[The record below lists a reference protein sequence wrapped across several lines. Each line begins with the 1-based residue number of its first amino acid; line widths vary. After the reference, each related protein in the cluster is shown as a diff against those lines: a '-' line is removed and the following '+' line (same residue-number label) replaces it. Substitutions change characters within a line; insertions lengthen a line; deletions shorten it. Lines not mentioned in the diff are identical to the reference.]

1 MRRHNP
7 YDATGAGVRWPD
19 TRLADRAAHLAAP
32 LVTRARGWRRQSC
45 GPARDWPVAAH
56 MRGEA
61 PRAPAPD
68 DFTSRVMLRITTGP
82 LPSAPTAPAPASP
95 HIRRLRVLLHV
106 AGSLWMLA
114 LALGFAVALVR
125 PALAF
130 DALHALVL
138 AVIRLLGVLRQA
150 ADVVSGLN
158 ANGALLVA
166 FATLLGLMLLVRS
179 QVVRS
184 AGRAPREA

>member
-7 YDATGAGVRWPD
+7 YDARGARVRWPE
-19 TRLADRAAHLAAP
+19 TRLVDRAAHLATP
-32 LVTRARGWRRQSC
+32 LVTRARGWRRRGG
-45 GPARDWPVAAH
+45 GPSHDWPVAAH
-56 MRGEA
+56 VRDEV
-61 PRAPAPD
+61 PHAPAPD
-68 DFTSRVMLRITTGP
+68 DFTSHVMLRITTGP
-82 LPSAPTAPAPASP
+82 LPSVPVAPASP
-95 HIRRLRVLLHV
+95 HLRRLRVLLHV

-114 LALGFAVALVR
+114 LALGFAVVLVR

-150 ADVVSGLN
+150 ADVVSGLS

>member
-7 YDATGAGVRWPD
+7 YDARGAGVRWPE
-19 TRLADRAAHLAAP
+19 TRLVDRAAHLATP
-32 LVTRARGWRRQSC
+32 LVTRARRWRRRGC
-45 GPARDWPVAAH
+45 GPSQDWPVAA
-56 MRGEA
+56 RVRDEA

-82 LPSAPTAPAPASP
+82 LPSAPVAPASP

-114 LALGFAVALVR
+114 LALGFAVVLVR

-150 ADVVSGLN
+150 ADVVSGLS